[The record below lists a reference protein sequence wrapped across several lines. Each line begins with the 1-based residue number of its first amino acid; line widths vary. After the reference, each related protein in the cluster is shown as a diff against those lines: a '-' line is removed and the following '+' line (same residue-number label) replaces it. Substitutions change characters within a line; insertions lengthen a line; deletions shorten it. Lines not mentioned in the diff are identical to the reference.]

1 MIFFRLLII
10 GLQRFPDMQKQA
22 SKCAHKDSGVLL
34 SCKVDKQSCGGGLT
48 GDGLPTSWH
57 GDSCQ
62 VHSPHMIRNDAQFPD
77 CCSSARAKILGSFHW
92 LLPIRPQIVSC
103 EGNSSL
109 HLQMRR
115 ITQNACGTWNTC
127 CISGHFQETLL

>member
-1 MIFFRLLII
+1 MIFFLGCSLLAF
-10 GLQRFPDMQKQA
+10 R
-22 SKCAHKDSGVLL
+22 DSLTCKNEPVNVLIRTL
-34 SCKVDKQSCGGGLT
+34 GCCCPAKWTSSRV
-48 GDGLPTSWH
+48 DGLAGNGLPASWQ
-57 GDSCQ
+57 GGSCQ

-103 EGNSSL
+103 EGNSAL

-115 ITQNACGTWNTC
+115 ITQNACGTWNAC
-127 CISGHFQETLL
+127 CISGHFQET